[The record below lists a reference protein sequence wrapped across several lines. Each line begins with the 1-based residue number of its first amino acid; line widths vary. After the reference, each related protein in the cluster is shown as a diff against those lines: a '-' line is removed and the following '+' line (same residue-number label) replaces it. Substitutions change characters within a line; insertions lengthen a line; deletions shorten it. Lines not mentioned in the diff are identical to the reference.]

1 MQDKKSMITV
11 AYNLS
16 GALEAVKNG
25 RFVVLVD
32 VIDMSTTI
40 ESLLEAGILNIWG
53 AAPVGKGYPYTD
65 PYLIGRIAA
74 KEANDKNAQIF
85 IVAEPRVGT
94 TEERIKRASAV
105 LAGMKDEGQITEE
118 IWPNLGAETAK
129 FTDWQGK
136 LAVVVTDAGGTIY
149 DAVWQQG
156 GRITTVTIAR
166 TLKTKGDMVVKKG
179 IRRALDMAD
188 GLPITIVAASSNSV
202 EDVLAVHYLAQ
213 RFLLDY

>member
-40 ESLLEAGILNIWG
+40 EGLLEAGVLNIWG

-65 PYLIGRIAA
+65 PYLIGRFAA
-74 KEANDKNAQIF
+74 REANEKHTQVF
-85 IVAEPRVGT
+85 VVAEPRVGT
-94 TEERIKRASAV
+94 TEERINRASAV
-105 LAGMKDEGQITEE
+105 LAGIKDEGQTAGG

-129 FTDWQGK
+129 FTDWRDK

-156 GRITTVTIAR
+156 GRITTVTVAR

-179 IRRALDMAD
+179 IERALDMAD
-188 GLPITIVAASSNSV
+188 GLPITLVAASSNSF

-213 RFLLDY
+213 RFLLGY